1 MILSRKF
8 YVISISIFIIL
19 MAVLAIGDLDF
30 TISEAII
37 NENSLWAR
45 FFDIFGE
52 IPAYGGVI
60 LAITLLYGG
69 RNRTIKWW
77 NIVSSTITIVFLST
91 SSFFMTLGIT
101 RYIFHEEMDTI
112 TTFAYIIMI
121 IMTLLIIV
129 TALYIAHTKGHKF
142 VGFQKHA
149 WLLILLVLFEG
160 VIVNIIKSLWA
171 RPRMRSINDV
181 SEFKHWY
188 EINGWTNDNEL
199 KSFPSGHTSN
209 GFVIIAYMM
218 FVPYFK
224 SIKMNYFIIGAVI
237 WGTLVALSRVV
248 LGAHFLSDVLVGSY
262 ITIFLFLLFEK
273 VMLQKSKGEISNG

>member
-1 MILSRKF
+1 MILSKRF
-8 YVISISIFIIL
+8 YIITISVFVIL

-37 NENSLWAR
+37 NEDSIWAR

-52 IPAYGGVI
+52 IPAYGGII

-69 RNRTIKWW
+69 RNRSIKWW
-77 NIVSSTITIVFLST
+77 NTVSSIITVVFLSM
-91 SSFFMTLGIT
+91 SSLFMTLGVT
-101 RYIFHEEMDTI
+101 RYIFHEKMDTI
-112 TTFAYIIMI
+112 TTFAYVVMI
-121 IMTLLIIV
+121 IMTIIIIV
-129 TALYIAHTKGHKF
+129 LALYLAHTKGHKF
-142 VGFQKHA
+142 VGFKKYA
-149 WLLILLVLFEG
+149 WLIILLVLSEG
-160 VIVNIIKSLWA
+160 IIVNIIKGVWA

-181 SEFKHWY
+181 SQFKHWY
-188 EINGWTNDNEL
+188 EINGWTTDNEL

-218 FVPYFK
+218 FVPYLK

-262 ITIFLFLLFEK
+262 ITIFLFLLYERIILHK
-273 VMLQKSKGEISNG
+273 NKGDK